1 MTQIYSLTVN
11 GKPAVTVSMDIPDFL
26 PRAPKIDR
34 KWLKGIVTEQT
45 SAVVSKARPART
57 VKPNKPNKPKLA
69 VAA

>member
-1 MTQIYSLTVN
+1 MTQIYSLAVN

-34 KWLKGIVTEQT
+34 KWLKGIVTEQV
-45 SAVVSKARPART
+45 SAVVSKVRPTRAT
-57 VKPNKPNKPKLA
+57 KPAKAKLA